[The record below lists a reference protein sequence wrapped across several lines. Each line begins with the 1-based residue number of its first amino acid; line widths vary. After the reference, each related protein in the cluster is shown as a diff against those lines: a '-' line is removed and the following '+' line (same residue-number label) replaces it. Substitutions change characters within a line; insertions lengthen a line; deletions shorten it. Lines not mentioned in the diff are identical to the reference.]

1 MKVTSFGC
9 YWCNPLVSSWETN
22 VQSGSFFAYLPC
34 QSQSRP
40 QIRSVHPLHILS
52 MSILNILLDDR
63 FPQHQHSKLLRFKS
77 RHHHGRLYFLDD
89 QRHRDDCLVAELPTR
104 AILLAEQSSQER
116 QKVGRLIRIMM
127 MIRRIHCS
135 EYGICFSWALFMN
148 MKVLTWRKI
157 SKRVCYPG
165 PGGPEGQCPTKTV
178 VFLTGCF
185 PWWSNR
191 IQ

>member
-127 MIRRIHCS
+127 MMMIEEFTVLNTAFVSVGPCLWTRKFWLGGKFLN
-135 EYGICFSWALFMN
+135 EDVPQALGARGDN
-148 MKVLTWRKI
+148 VPPK
-157 SKRVCYPG
+157 
-165 PGGPEGQCPTKTV
+165 Q
-178 VFLTGCF
+178 
-185 PWWSNR
+185 
-191 IQ
+191 